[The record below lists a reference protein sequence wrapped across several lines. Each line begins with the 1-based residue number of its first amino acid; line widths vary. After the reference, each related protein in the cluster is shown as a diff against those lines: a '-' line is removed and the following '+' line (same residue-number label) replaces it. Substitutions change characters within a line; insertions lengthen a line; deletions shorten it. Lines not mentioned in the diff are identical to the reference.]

1 MVKMGKVH
9 IPNGVFGLKGY
20 LSTGKQQK
28 GRLNM
33 FKHYVGFAPDFYDV
47 LSENIGDMGCN
58 LPKSKFPSL
67 LAIFALVEPIMI
79 FAT

>member
-1 MVKMGKVH
+1 MVKMVKIH

-28 GRLNM
+28 SRLNM
-33 FKHYVGFAPDFYDV
+33 VKHYVGFAPDFHDF

-58 LPKSKFPSL
+58 LPKSKF
-67 LAIFALVEPIMI
+67 LVEPIMI